1 MPVDYPAAGDVAIV
15 KVGANGNT
23 YFQFSNPTGAIQFFQ
38 NCGSATAFQGKPFT
52 SNNPIALHCGFLPCT
67 DYFVGFVA
75 NIYIR
80 FTAYD
85 GNTQAGGFDQNDITL
100 RLNGF
105 DVANWSGITTEI
117 TNNACTQSFGTEQGF
132 GNNTLN
138 TVWFTSTN
146 AALAANILRTG
157 RTTSQVFDRDP
168 DDNYW
173 DFRIGDMLNNNDFVT
188 VALGYTLT
196 KVANCTTFAAVGD
209 VIIYTY

>member
-1 MPVDYPAAGDVAIV
+1 M
-15 KVGANGNT
+15 AN
-23 YFQFSNPTGAIQFFQ
+23 
-38 NCGSATAFQGKPFT
+38 
-52 SNNPIALHCGFLPCT
+52 L
-67 DYFVGFVA
+67 
-75 NIYIR
+75 
-80 FTAYD
+80 
-85 GNTQAGGFDQNDITL
+85 
-100 RLNGF
+100 
-105 DVANWSGITTEI
+105 SGITTEI
-117 TNNACTQSFGTEQGF
+117 TNNAGTQSFGTEQGF

-146 AALAANILRTG
+146 AALAANILSTG

-188 VALGYTLT
+188 VAPGYTLT